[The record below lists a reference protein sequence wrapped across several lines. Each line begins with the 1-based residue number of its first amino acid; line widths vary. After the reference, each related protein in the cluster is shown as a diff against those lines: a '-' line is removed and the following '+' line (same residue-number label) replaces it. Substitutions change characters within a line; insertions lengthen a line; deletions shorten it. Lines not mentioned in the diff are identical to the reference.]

1 MIRDFRIERVNRAT
15 CHGAVRQTHPPRWCH
30 PFGDEG
36 NSFVAQTDRSSR
48 PFSSLPAAP
57 PGQETAIGSLV
68 YRSRAVAPLSD
79 YDLYQLVQAAQTR
92 NERDSITGL
101 MLYDSGRFYQWL
113 EGPTEAVA
121 RLMNAIRADR
131 RHTDIEIL
139 SDKVTTTR
147 QFGDWKMRLATR
159 GARSIH
165 SGHNVVVPSAH
176 ELDDLRAHPDH
187 APAVLAGMSTPSQD
201 LPALPSNLP
210 LHGPAGALLKDIIV
224 TAVLPELMARHANR
238 ERPGPWPI
246 DHRARALADL
256 LIGPDAGAAVEL
268 LRTLQDSD
276 GAIRHLYANLLEPAA
291 RRLGDLWGADLCSEF
306 DVSLGL
312 MQLQRAVRVLNEEVM
327 RPTMPRGLYLPAV
340 LIVPEPGEMHLLNSV
355 LDSDVLADA
364 GWDPLTE
371 FPASDEALQDLMA
384 DSWFD
389 ALDLSLSPSMRRDGW
404 LPRVT
409 QTIALA
415 RHASRNP
422 ALVVVVGGR
431 IFAEDQGAGARVGAD
446 AITTTAMR
454 TERAIQ
460 SSLEKMKGD

>member
-1 MIRDFRIERVNRAT
+1 
-15 CHGAVRQTHPPRWCH
+15 
-30 PFGDEG
+30 
-36 NSFVAQTDRSSR
+36 
-48 PFSSLPAAP
+48 
-57 PGQETAIGSLV
+57 
-68 YRSRAVAPLSD
+68 
-79 YDLYQLVQAAQTR
+79 
-92 NERDSITGL
+92 
-101 MLYDSGRFYQWL
+101 
-113 EGPTEAVA
+113 
-121 RLMNAIRADR
+121 
-131 RHTDIEIL
+131 
-139 SDKVTTTR
+139 
-147 QFGDWKMRLATR
+147 
-159 GARSIH
+159 
-165 SGHNVVVPSAH
+165 
-176 ELDDLRAHPDH
+176 
-187 APAVLAGMSTPSQD
+187 
-201 LPALPSNLP
+201 
-210 LHGPAGALLKDIIV
+210 
-224 TAVLPELMARHANR
+224 
-238 ERPGPWPI
+238 
-246 DHRARALADL
+246 
-256 LIGPDAGAAVEL
+256 
-268 LRTLQDSD
+268 
-276 GAIRHLYANLLEPAA
+276 
-291 RRLGDLWGADLCSEF
+291 
-306 DVSLGL
+306 
-312 MQLQRAVRVLNEEVM
+312 M